1 MKKPVL
7 VVGGGI
13 AGIQASLDLA
23 EMNVPVFLVEESP
36 SIGGR
41 MAQLDKTF
49 PTNDCSACILAP
61 KVTEC
66 FNHPLVKTLTWSE
79 VETIKGSAPD
89 FQAVIRKKA
98 RFVDEDSCIGCGA
111 CTRKCPIERPNE
123 FDAGLAMR
131 GAVYK
136 PYAQAVP
143 NKVVIEKLGT
153 SPCRS
158 ACPAQISA
166 HGCVSLIAEKRYDE
180 AVNLIRQV
188 TPFVGVLGLVCEGHC
203 REACYRQYVDE
214 GLGIPALHE
223 FLGRYA
229 QETDV
234 KFKPRVRKVKTER
247 SAVVVGGGLSALNA
261 AYQLALAGVSVDII
275 SQDVEFGGQ
284 LRSSLSE
291 HAQGALL
298 DAEIAAV
305 TELVNSVSCGASP
318 QDYAVETLVNQG
330 FDAVVYAGPES
341 VPASEDITS
350 TAVFVGGEAA
360 VGTLTAVEAV
370 AAGNRLAVEVLN
382 ALLGESRSVEAAL
395 LPTTA
400 MDKVDFGPAML
411 DGRPAYTEYG
421 LSETEAAAEA
431 QRCLDCSICS
441 ECRACEF
448 ICPPK
453 SIRHEQRDEILEVD
467 VSAVLMASGYQPTD
481 DVPDAYGYGVY
492 PNVVTSLEY
501 ERILNASGPFEGH
514 VQRPSDGQEPKR
526 IAFLQCVGS
535 RDMQCGADYCSAVC
549 CMYAIKEAVIT
560 KEHMPAVD
568 AVDIFYMDMRA
579 YGKDFDKYLA
589 SAERKN
595 VGFIRSRVAEVVEDP
610 LTKNLVVRHTDPD
623 GFVVDAEYDLVV
635 LSVGMKMDPKT
646 TGFLQRTGIKTDAH
660 GFCWVNE
667 MSPPETS
674 LPGIYACGALAGPKD
689 IPETVVEAGA
699 AAVSAA
705 RFAGAQ
711 EVPQERYA
719 TFFAEKEE
727 KPIQDVSK
735 EPMRIGVFVCHCGSN
750 IGGFLDVKAVTKYA
764 RTLPFVVHAADFT
777 YACSLDSQKMIADRI
792 RKHRLNRV
800 VVASCTPRTHE
811 KLFQEVMVDAGLNPY
826 MFTMANIREQCS
838 WVHMEQY
845 EAATDKA
852 KELVRM
858 GVGKAT
864 FAKQLTRSKLDVDK
878 TALVVG
884 GGAAGMAAAWE
895 LAELGYPVHLV
906 ERSEALG
913 GHAARLAYSPHGR
926 PVAAYVDSYRQ
937 RLEEHP
943 LVTIHRSATVEAIE
957 GYVGNFSTTISE
969 QGTEKEL
976 QHGVVIAAVGAS
988 QAEPQEFGWGHPSV
1002 VTQLDLEDRLREGFA
1017 SDERPKSVAFIQCVG
1032 SRSDERPYCS
1042 RVCCGQTL
1050 KNAIQLKEAD
1060 PDMHVIVFYRDMRSY
1075 GLYEANY
1082 SRARQL
1088 GVQFVRYDVGQE
1100 PRVSEA
1106 GDHGQLLVKAVE
1118 PLLQEEFGTYADL
1131 VVLSSAIAPN
1141 VEQNRQL
1148 GQMLKVPLNQ
1158 DGFFLEA
1165 HAKLQP
1171 VDFATDGV
1179 YLCGLAHG
1187 PKTMRE
1193 SMIQGKAAAARA
1205 AAVIAKSV
1213 LETEGVIARVS
1224 EQYCTGCGTCE
1235 LVCAYK
1241 AVSVEEQETRSGTV
1255 QRAVVNDAL
1264 CKGCGTCAAA
1274 CRCGAMD
1281 IDGFSDRQVLNEI
1294 DFLLR

>member
-79 VETIKGSAPD
+79 VEVIKGAAPD
-89 FQAVIRKKA
+89 FTAVIRQKA
-98 RFVDEDSCIGCGA
+98 RFVDEESCIGCGA

-123 FDAGLAMR
+123 FDAGLATR

-166 HGCVSLIAEKRYDE
+166 HGCVSLIAEKRFDE

-188 TPFVGVLGLVCEGHC
+188 TPFVGVLGLLCEGHC
-203 REACYRQYVDE
+203 KTACYRQYVDE
-214 GLGIPALHE
+214 GVGIPSLHE

-234 KFKPRVRKVKTER
+234 KFKPRLR
-247 SAVVVGGGLSALNA
+247 SVQTDQRAVVVGGGPSALNA
-261 AYQLALAGVSVDII
+261 AYQLALAGVAVEII
-275 SQDVEFGGQ
+275 SRDAQLGGQ
-284 LRSSLSE
+284 LRWELSE
-291 HAQGALL
+291 SDHNSLL
-298 DAEIAAV
+298 DEEIAKV
-305 TELVNSVSCGASP
+305 TELVTNVTCGASES
-318 QDYAVETLVNQG
+318 ACAAETLTKQG
-330 FDAVVYAGPES
+330 FDAVVYADSES
-341 VPASEDITS
+341 LPAKLAGQTGN
-350 TAVFVGGEAA
+350 VFVGGEASESA
-360 VGTLTAVEAV
+360 LSPVEAV
-370 AAGNRLAVEVLN
+370 AAGNRLAAEVLN
-382 ALLGESRSVEAAL
+382 YLLGENRPVDAEL
-395 LPTTA
+395 LPTTP
-400 MDKVDFGPAML
+400 MDQVNFTEAVL
-411 DGRPAYTEYG
+411 DSKPVYTEYG
-421 LSETEAAAEA
+421 LSEEQAAAEA

-453 SIRHEQRDEILEVD
+453 SIRHEQRDEILELD
-467 VSAVLMASGYQPTD
+467 VSAVLMACGYKPTD
-481 DVPDAYGYGVY
+481 EIPDAYGYGVY
-492 PNVVTSLEY
+492 SNVVTSLEY

-568 AVDIFYMDMRA
+568 AVDIYYMDMRA
-579 YGKDFDKYLA
+579 YGKDFDKYLT
-589 SAERKN
+589 SAEQKG
-595 VGFIRSRVAEVVEDP
+595 VGFIRSRVAEVIQDP
-610 LTKNLVVRHTDPD
+610 VTKNLIVRHTDPD

-635 LSVGMKMDPKT
+635 LSVGMKMDRKT
-646 TGFLQRTGIKTDAH
+646 TDLLRRTGIKTDAH
-660 GFCWVNE
+660 GFCWVDE

-674 LPGIYACGALAGPKD
+674 VPGVYACGALAGPKD

-699 AAVSAA
+699 AAASAA
-705 RFAGAQ
+705 RIAGTR
-711 EVPQERYA
+711 EVERDRYA
-719 TFFAEKEE
+719 LFFAEKEE

-750 IGGFLDVKAVTKYA
+750 IGGFLDVKAVAKYA
-764 RTLPFVVHAADFT
+764 RTLPFVMHAADFT

-792 RKHRLNRV
+792 RKHKLNRV

-845 EAATDKA
+845 DAGTEKA

-878 TALVVG
+878 SALVVG
-884 GGAAGMAAAWE
+884 GGAAGMAAALE
-895 LAELGYPVHLV
+895 LADLGYPVHLL
-906 ERSEALG
+906 EKTDALG
-913 GHAARLAYSPHGR
+913 GHASRLAYSPHGR
-926 PVAAYVDSYRQ
+926 PVRAYVDQYKQ
-937 RLEEHP
+937 RLEQHP
-943 LVTIHRSATVEAIE
+943 LVTIHCRTSVEAID
-957 GYVGNFSTTISE
+957 GYVGNFTTAIR
-969 QGTEKEL
+969 QNGRGKEL
-976 QHGVVIAAVGAS
+976 KHGVVIVAVGAS
-988 QAEPQEFGWGHPSV
+988 EAEPKGFGWGHPSV
-1002 VTQLDLEDRLREGFA
+1002 ITQLDLEERLQNEVCVSESLRSA
-1017 SDERPKSVAFIQCVG
+1017 AFIQCVG

-1050 KNAIQLKEAD
+1050 KNAVRLKEAT
-1060 PDMHVIVFYRDMRSY
+1060 PDMHVVVFYRDIRSY
-1075 GLYEANY
+1075 GLYEVNY
-1082 SRARQL
+1082 RRARQL
-1088 GVQFVRYDVGQE
+1088 GVQFVRYDAGKE
-1100 PRVSEA
+1100 PRLFEDA
-1106 GDHGQLLVKAVE
+1106 GQLYVKALD
-1118 PLLQEEFGTYADL
+1118 PLLQEEFSTRVDL
-1131 VVLSSAIAPN
+1131 VVLSSAVAPN

-1187 PKTMRE
+1187 PKNMRE
-1193 SMIQGKAAAARA
+1193 SIVQGKAAAARA
-1205 AAVIAKSV
+1205 AAVISKSV
-1213 LETEGVIARVS
+1213 LETEGIIARVS
-1224 EQYCTGCGTCE
+1224 EQFCTGCGTCE

-1241 AVSVEEQETRSGTV
+1241 AVSVEEQETRSGKV